1 MDIDEFAERV
11 ARIRERFAAALPKKV
26 DDSFLALDH
35 LSDAG
40 DEAIADVIVT
50 HRRLHEMCG
59 IAPTIGFDA
68 TGKAA
73 RAAETVLREPAK
85 SKRALTAAEVTALKT
100 QLDGLRSA
108 AQSDLQSMT
117 SRG

>member
-1 MDIDEFAERV
+1 MEIDEFAERV
-11 ARIRERFAAALPKKV
+11 ARIRQRFAAALPKKI

-35 LSDAG
+35 LSG
-40 DEAIADVIVT
+40 GGRAIDDVVVT

-59 IAPTIGFDA
+59 IAPTIGFEA
-68 TGKAA
+68 TGRAA

-85 SKRALTAAEVTALKT
+85 AKRSLTADEAAALKRD
-100 QLDGLRSA
+100 LDALRDA

-117 SRG
+117 SQG

>member
-1 MDIDEFAERV
+1 VEIDEFAERV
-11 ARIRERFAAALPKKV
+11 ARIRQRFAAALPKKI

-35 LSDAG
+35 LSDGSDGAV
-40 DEAIADVIVT
+40 DDIVVT

-59 IAPTIGFDA
+59 IASSIGFEA

-73 RAAETVLREPAK
+73 RAAESVLCEPAK
-85 SKRALTAAEVTALKT
+85 SKRALTAAEVEALKHD
-100 QLDGLRSA
+100 LDALRNA

-117 SRG
+117 SQG

>member
-1 MDIDEFAERV
+1 MEIDEFAERV
-11 ARIRERFAAALPKKV
+11 ARIRQRFAAALPKKI

-35 LSDAG
+35 LSGGG
-40 DEAIADVIVT
+40 DSAIDDVVVT

-59 IAPTIGFDA
+59 IAPTIGFEA
-68 TGKAA
+68 TGRAA

-85 SKRALTAAEVTALKT
+85 AKRSLTADEAAALKRD
-100 QLDGLRSA
+100 LDALRDA

-117 SRG
+117 SQG